1 MYGLDQNI
9 IKEIQRVF
17 SQNNFVEEAILY
29 GSRAKGNYRNG
40 SDIDLVVAGKNLS
53 TDSIYL
59 LEEQLEALGFLYKFD
74 VQHIATINNTA
85 LLKHIR
91 EEGILFY
98 KKDNEDQ
105 PDEG

>member
-91 EEGILFY
+91 EEGKLFY